1 MSNSAL
7 VQFGNDKIIRNEN
20 FQTSRYGFSRVNT
33 ARFIDRPIVIGFVK
47 TDFVY
52 SAFWKYSNL
61 RCEIQ
66 IVAICQPL
74 KETTFRNVEI
84 KEIVS
89 VETSELVLQL
99 DKRRSY
105 VKIYRSMLIYHFSVC
120 RYFDRENLFF
130 FWPSKEGQVC
140 ETLRFDGA
148 DNRAKLDRKSSKER
162 RRRCIPVFESAGSR
176 RFS

>member
-74 KETTFRNVEI
+74 EETTFRNVEI

-89 VETSELVLQL
+89 VETSTRFTIRQEMKLRKNLQIDANL
-99 DKRRSY
+99 SLFSLSILRSR
-105 VKIYRSMLIYHFSVC
+105 KFILLLTES
-120 RYFDRENLFF
+120 
-130 FWPSKEGQVC
+130 G
-140 ETLRFDGA
+140 LRNVEIRWG
-148 DNRAKLDRKSSKER
+148 R
-162 RRRCIPVFESAGSR
+162 
-176 RFS
+176 

>member
-52 SAFWKYSNL
+52 SMKPAFWKYSNL

-74 KETTFRNVEI
+74 KETTFHNVEI

-89 VETSELVLQL
+89 VETSTRFTIRQETKLRKNLQIDANL
-99 DKRRSY
+99 SLFSLSILRSR
-105 VKIYRSMLIYHFSVC
+105 KFILLLTEQGRS
-120 RYFDRENLFF
+120 
-130 FWPSKEGQVC
+130 G
-140 ETLRFDGA
+140 LRNVEIRWG
-148 DNRAKLDRKSSKER
+148 R
-162 RRRCIPVFESAGSR
+162 
-176 RFS
+176 